1 MRRVAMLLGLL
12 VVLVM
17 VAAGVAVAVSK
28 TCGENLPCRGT
39 NDNDVISERDGKKP
53 NFNGDQLRDR
63 ILALDGNDDV
73 QAATFDRDRDSLD
86 GGRGRDHLFTND
98 GDSRDTSRGGRG
110 RDTCVRDTGDGARSC
125 ENLRTEDAGF
135 LPAGFG
141 DTASN

>member
-1 MRRVAMLLGLL
+1 MFMVVGMTMLM
-12 VVLVM
+12 VM
-17 VAAGVAVAVSK
+17 VAAGVAVAVAK

-39 NDNDVISERDGKKP
+39 DDNDVISERDGTAP
-53 NFNGDQLRDR
+53 NFNGNGLRDR

-98 GDSRDTSRGGRG
+98 GDRRDTSRGGRG
-110 RDTCVRDTGDGARSC
+110 RDTCVRDEGDGARSC
-125 ENLRTEDAGF
+125 ENIRTEAAGF
-135 LPAGFG
+135 LPAEFG